1 MTKLRIIQPIGRV
14 FGADEVFSGP
24 GSFVSL
30 ASVQASKVF
39 IIAAP
44 SFLKNSDHNDLL
56 QKVFKRS
63 SVRVFEAPPGEPII
77 ENMSDVFDSI
87 FDFNP
92 DWIIAIGGGS
102 VIDLAKLTWIFYENP
117 DLTEEDLIKPFTIP
131 RLRGK
136 AKFAAIPTTAG
147 TGSEM
152 SSSAV
157 FQFKKNGK
165 KNFAVSHE
173 LLPDIAVLDPRFIIT
188 APRDVKI
195 NSALDALSHA
205 LEGYV
210 SLFTNNY
217 IKDLAELSCRNILQ
231 SIIKYVEDE
240 DNIEIADIILRA
252 SNIAGIV
259 QNISIPGLG
268 HALSHQFARF
278 KIEHGKACGFFLP
291 YAMQTNINNEKVK
304 LAYDQLSK
312 NLGLSSAENLIKTI
326 EDLNESLSVSID
338 SDIIE
343 KAIGTEGFIEDV
355 MNDPTGRANPLTL
368 DRSII
373 TKVLNLSVG

>member
-1 MTKLRIIQPIGRV
+1 MLHQ
-14 FGADEVFSGP
+14 
-24 GSFVSL
+24 
-30 ASVQASKVF
+30 
-39 IIAAP
+39 
-44 SFLKNSDHNDLL
+44 
-56 QKVFKRS
+56 
-63 SVRVFEAPPGEPII
+63 
-77 ENMSDVFDSI
+77 
-87 FDFNP
+87 
-92 DWIIAIGGGS
+92 
-102 VIDLAKLTWIFYENP
+102 
-117 DLTEEDLIKPFTIP
+117 
-131 RLRGK
+131 
-136 AKFAAIPTTAG
+136 
-147 TGSEM
+147 
-152 SSSAV
+152 
-157 FQFKKNGK
+157 
-165 KNFAVSHE
+165 
-173 LLPDIAVLDPRFIIT
+173 
-188 APRDVKI
+188 
-195 NSALDALSHA
+195 
-205 LEGYV
+205 
-210 SLFTNNY
+210 
-217 IKDLAELSCRNILQ
+217 Q
-231 SIIKYVEDE
+231 SPLHKYVEDE